1 MSALKP
7 ILFLLTLSVIISC
20 SNETYDESDD
30 PDIDVTDPDPVP
42 DPLNY
47 TPNTLGDYWIYDVE
61 SSSDDTPAMNFTGID
76 SLYIASSTANSFT
89 YQVNNDMAALGTM
102 NTLLVNGSFSK
113 TTTTLKYTGALEF
126 PIDIPITQVP
136 TIDDLTLIDLDAAN
150 GEVLSNL
157 SGDFSESI
165 DIQGTMIPVEVNYS
179 LTSTKENFYPT
190 TSVNGSTYTNVY
202 EATLKL
208 NLSMYGTLTILGF
221 PQTIEVV
228 QPQDVLTIRY
238 YYGGDV
244 GLLRAESTQEFQLS
258 TALIALIQQ
267 LGGTVDIPTSSTTI
281 SVEELSSYFL
291 N

>member
-1 MSALKP
+1 MNFLKP
-7 ILFLLTLSVIISC
+7 ILFLVVLSVFSC
-20 SNETYDESDD
+20 SNETNEESDN
-30 PDIDVTDPDPVP
+30 TDTEIN
-42 DPLNY
+42 PLNY
-47 TPNTLGDYWIYDVE
+47 TPTTLGDYWIYDVE
-61 SSSDDTPAMNFTGID
+61 SSSDDTPAMNFTGVD

-89 YQVNNDMAALGTM
+89 YQVNNGMAALGTM

-126 PIDIPITQVP
+126 PIDISITQVP
-136 TIDDLTLIDLDAAN
+136 TIDNLTLIDLDAAN

-157 SGDFSESI
+157 SGDFSETI
-165 DIQGTMIPVEVNYS
+165 DIQGTMIPVEANYS

-208 NLSMYGTLTILGF
+208 NLSVNGTITILGF

-258 TALIALIQQ
+258 IALIALIQQ